1 MKFSHGNLSMKTTRG
16 GALTTKIHFIHT
28 NKKNHHSSLTDR
40 AYRRS
45 DADGRLGDE
54 DLNVAVQILKEA
66 SADKDIQKGS
76 LTPPPIP
83 EATLTYRPEVVDDFV
98 RNFLV
103 KNNMWRTLDC
113 FQHEWYELKHKGKL
127 SSSDMGTV
135 PDVYVKNSQLDHENQ
150 YLKQELERFK
160 AAASGA
166 KDHFIKMRKE
176 RDFHRMHHRRVV
188 QEKNSLID
196 NLAKLRKHYDSYEP
210 ALQHL
215 KKKYEVAMR
224 EKMLSKLERDRALG
238 QVSGLQATLKSV
250 NNIRSESQTNFTF
263 AEGGKI
269 TGKLSRSPEAPSRVD
284 STLGG
289 TQQRL
294 YEARRSDLANA
305 KPNTLD
311 PMDVTNIKLPRHTE
325 DTVWP
330 KDKGVNP
337 DLSKVIPPC
346 AHLTRVG
353 GFRLTHTFQAHDLAV
368 SSMALHPKEDMLV
381 TTSDDRK
388 WKMWQV
394 NKI

>member
-1 MKFSHGNLSMKTTRG
+1 M
-16 GALTTKIHFIHT
+16 
-28 NKKNHHSSLTDR
+28 
-40 AYRRS
+40 
-45 DADGRLGDE
+45 
-54 DLNVAVQILKEA
+54 AVQILKEA
-66 SADKDIQKGS
+66 STDKDLQKGR

-103 KNNMWRTLDC
+103 KNNMWRTLDS

-135 PDVYVKNSQLDHENQ
+135 PDVYIKNSQLDHENQ

-160 AAASGA
+160 EAAAGA
-166 KDHFIKMRKE
+166 KDNFIKMRKE

-188 QEKNSLID
+188 QEKNTLID
-196 NLAKLRKHYDSYEP
+196 NLTKLRKHYDSYEP

-215 KKKYEVAMR
+215 KKKYETAMR

-250 NNIRSESQTNFTF
+250 NNIRSDS
-263 AEGGKI
+263 AMHIPEGGRI
-269 TGKLSRSPEAPSRVD
+269 TGKLSKTPDALTRVD

-294 YEARRSDLANA
+294 YESRKSELASA

-311 PMDVTNIKLPRHTE
+311 PMDVANIKLPRNAD
-325 DTVWP
+325 DTPWP
-330 KDKGVNP
+330 KDKGFNP
-337 DLSKVIPPC
+337 DLAKVIAPS

-353 GFRLTHTFQAHDLAV
+353 GFRLTHTFQAHELPV
-368 SSMALHPKEDMLV
+368 SSMALHPNEDLLV
-381 TTSDDRK
+381 TTSDDRT

-394 NKI
+394 ENIYNTFKILHFTFSFEIDNLKKKMRN